1 MLDLDTILVKERVGL
16 MKMSD
21 TYDLFDPATGT
32 SVGICQEEPTWWVH
46 LLRLAVNK
54 GMLPTSVVVSGNGG
68 ERILE
73 IRRGFTLISS
83 KVQVFDGAGVL
94 LGYLKSKIFTIG
106 TSFRVLDASENEIAT
121 VKGDWKGWNFKLMS
135 ASGAELGTITK
146 KWAGL
151 GKELFTS
158 ADNYVISLAPDASG
172 RSGTRKMLLAAALAI
187 DTCYKESK

>member
-1 MLDLDTILVKERVGL
+1 MLDIDTILVKERVGL

-21 TYDLFDPATGT
+21 TYDLYDPATGA

-54 GMLPTSVVVSGNGG
+54 RMLPTSVVVSGNGG

-73 IRRGFTLISS
+73 IRRGFTLISP
-83 KVQVFDGAGVL
+83 KIQVLDGAGTL
-94 LGYLKSKIFTIG
+94 MGYLKSKIFTIG
-106 TSFRVLDASENEIAT
+106 TSFRVLDASENEIAM
-121 VKGDWKGWNFKLMS
+121 VKGDWKGWNFKLLS
-135 ASGAELGTITK
+135 PAGAELGTIAK

-187 DTCYKESK
+187 DTCFKESK